1 MIKITVYHL
10 AVKLELQTTRLKSRL
25 DAFLQKYYTSKGIA
39 VSATTAAPAKEF
51 VSRVGETAYV
61 IHTNQFIHFLHY
73 LKELGDGLGEVE
85 RLEATDYE
93 IVRHE
98 YEVRS
103 KWVLRDYQEPIVEFI
118 TNNPV
123 KSKMV
128 SLQTGRGKS
137 QPLTANIKTPQ
148 GWVPMWSIKPG
159 NVITAA
165 DGTPTTVTGI
175 YPQGSIPI
183 YKVTFADGR
192 STEVSA
198 DHLWKVYYINT
209 VSHRRWRVVDTNEIM
224 RMLKMPNPRVYVP
237 LIEAEDC
244 PDVEL
249 PVEPYLLGL
258 LLADG
263 CLRAGSIK
271 FTTPD
276 RFLVDEIA
284 KVLPADMSINKINDR
299 YDWGIK
305 NPRKLREAL
314 TELGLYG
321 TLSYEK
327 FIPEVYKYASAAQRL
342 ALLQGL
348 LDGDGTVTTDKHTS
362 YCTTSKRL
370 SDDVTYLVR
379 SLGGIA
385 SLGHRFPTYTHN
397 GEKRKGRIAYNISI
411 RHKKPSTLFRLPRKK
426 ERTDDNNQYSAD
438 LKLRVMS
445 VEPTGVKPAQCIS
458 IDHPEHL
465 YVTDDFIV
473 THNTMLSLVAL
484 SQVGMRIGIC
494 ILPGFIEKWV
504 GDIVS
509 IHDAKTTD
517 IMVVSGSKAIRGLI
531 AMARDK
537 ELTAKYYIFSS
548 RTMQDYIT
556 AYEENPENCV
566 LMYGASPFE
575 FFQLAGIGS
584 LLVDETHMHF
594 HAIFKVI
601 LYSNVQFQLGLS
613 ATMISD
619 DSVVSRVHKI
629 VYTDKQT
636 YTLEELDKYA
646 DVYALAYSIPE
657 SMIRKVKTTNFGSN
671 NYAHAAFEN
680 SMLKNRPHLD
690 FYIQLITANMEVL
703 YLDQYAQD
711 DKCLIFVGT
720 VKLAT
725 MLADIYK
732 KLLPHLKV
740 NRYCED
746 DPEENLYESDI
757 IISTVISSG
766 TAVDIKNL
774 RVVLQTVSI
783 SSAPQNIQNLGRL
796 RRLDD
801 GKDVRFGYLFAEN
814 IHKQVQYHN
823 RRQDL
828 FAARVASHRT
838 YKAKTTSTLKLPHV
852 AA

>member
-25 DAFLQKYYTSKGIA
+25 DAFIQKYYTSKGIA

-61 IHTNQFIHFLHY
+61 LHTNQFIHFLHY

-85 RLEATDYE
+85 RSEATDYE
-93 IVRHE
+93 IVHHE
-98 YEVRS
+98 YEVRP

-128 SLQTGRGKS
+128 SLQTGKGKS
-137 QPLTANIKTPQ
+137 
-148 GWVPMWSIKPG
+148 
-159 NVITAA
+159 
-165 DGTPTTVTGI
+165 
-175 YPQGSIPI
+175 
-183 YKVTFADGR
+183 
-192 STEVSA
+192 
-198 DHLWKVYYINT
+198 
-209 VSHRRWRVVDTNEIM
+209 
-224 RMLKMPNPRVYVP
+224 
-237 LIEAEDC
+237 
-244 PDVEL
+244 
-249 PVEPYLLGL
+249 
-258 LLADG
+258 
-263 CLRAGSIK
+263 
-271 FTTPD
+271 
-276 RFLVDEIA
+276 
-284 KVLPADMSINKINDR
+284 
-299 YDWGIK
+299 
-305 NPRKLREAL
+305 
-314 TELGLYG
+314 
-321 TLSYEK
+321 
-327 FIPEVYKYASAAQRL
+327 
-342 ALLQGL
+342 
-348 LDGDGTVTTDKHTS
+348 
-362 YCTTSKRL
+362 
-370 SDDVTYLVR
+370 
-379 SLGGIA
+379 
-385 SLGHRFPTYTHN
+385 
-397 GEKRKGRIAYNISI
+397 
-411 RHKKPSTLFRLPRKK
+411 
-426 ERTDDNNQYSAD
+426 
-438 LKLRVMS
+438 
-445 VEPTGVKPAQCIS
+445 
-458 IDHPEHL
+458 
-465 YVTDDFIV
+465 
-473 THNTMLSLVAL
+473 MLSLVAL
-484 SQVGMRIGIC
+484 SQVGMRIGVC

-509 IHDAKTTD
+509 VHDAKTTD

-531 AMARDK
+531 AMAHDK

-556 AYEENPENCV
+556 TYEENPENCV

-774 RVVLQTVSI
+774 RVVLQTVTI

-814 IHKQVQYHN
+814 IRKQVQYHN

-852 AA
+852 AG